1 MNKLIIIG
9 RVGKDCQVSQVNGK
23 SVGNFSVAVSKK
35 TQQGES
41 TIWVDVALWDRDK
54 VYQYIR
60 KGGLI
65 MVEGEATV
73 HSYTKND
80 GTAAASLRLSA
91 YQVELLGGGKLEGA
105 ETAQVQA
112 TPDNGSDSLP
122 F

>member
-60 KGGLI
+60 KSGLI
-65 MVEGEATV
+65 MVEGEV
-73 HSYTKND
+73 SVNSYTKSD

-91 YQVELLGGGKLEGA
+91 YQVELLGGGKMEGSTT
-105 ETAQVQA
+105 EI
-112 TPDNGSDSLP
+112 TPTDDTVKSDLP